1 MTGGAQCFAGHFL
14 RQNLMLRSGLVGRSI
29 LASRSPWLHEQEA
42 RAQDLELIYE
52 LFDFTARNL
61 DDDQLGPLL
70 RRLADDGY
78 CGVNVT
84 FPFKQAVIPL
94 LDELAECAASVG
106 AVNAVAMRD
115 GRLIGY
121 NTDKTGFQDS
131 LAEGLPGASLDRVLQ
146 LGAGGAGAAVAN
158 ALLASGAEV
167 LEILDVDL
175 VRAEQLATRLNAHYG
190 AGRAVPKDGATLN
203 TSAVRGIVN
212 TTPMGMA
219 AHPGM
224 AIDPALMS
232 PRHWAADIVYFPL
245 ETEFLRQ
252 ARAKGCKT
260 LDGSGMVIG
269 QAAHAFGIFTG
280 RVADKNRMRSSF
292 SM

>member
-1 MTGGAQCFAGHFL
+1 
-14 RQNLMLRSGLVGRSI
+14 MLRSGLVGRSI

-42 RAQDLELIYE
+42 RAQGLELTYE
-52 LFDFTARNL
+52 LFDFTARDL
-61 DDDQLGPLL
+61 DDTQLGPLL
-70 RRLADDGY
+70 HRLSDEGF

-131 LAEGLPGASLDRVLQ
+131 LAAGLPGASLTRVLQ

-158 ALLASGAEV
+158 ALVASGVEI
-167 LEILDVDL
+167 LEIFDVDPAKSEEL
-175 VRAEQLATRLNAHYG
+175 ANRLRAHSKSNQVIARSGPGL
-190 AGRAVPKDGATLN
+190 D
-203 TSAVRGIVN
+203 TSLIDGIVN
-212 TTPMGMA
+212 TTPVGMA
-219 AHPGM
+219 AHPGV
-224 AIDPALMS
+224 AIDPDLIA
-232 PRHWAADIVYFPL
+232 PRHWVADIVYFPL
-245 ETEFLRQ
+245 ETELLRQ
-252 ARAKGCKT
+252 ARSKGCRT

-269 QAAHAFGIFTG
+269 QAAHAFEIFTG